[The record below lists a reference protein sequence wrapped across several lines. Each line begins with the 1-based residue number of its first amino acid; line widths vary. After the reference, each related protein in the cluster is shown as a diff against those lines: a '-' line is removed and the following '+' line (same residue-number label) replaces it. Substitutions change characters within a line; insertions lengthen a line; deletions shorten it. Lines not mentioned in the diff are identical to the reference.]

1 MDMDN
6 SMKQVLEGQLSKYTN
21 VMKGWQYRW
30 FVLNPESGT
39 LSYFMVDEQ
48 RSSRARGSIHLAGA
62 VVCPSDE
69 DSHTFSV
76 NSAAGELYR
85 LRASDARQRQQWVDR
100 LRLVIEMFNRVQA
113 ESGSSPPHGEPLSLS
128 VSPRQYEAPLSVLSS
143 LHDASAALQQMAAR
157 HGHLCTAVRQL
168 PSHASEDVT
177 VTSTD
182 SDLLLLMAT
191 SQATLLCLEQCYSI
205 LQQQRSAAALPIGA
219 PLPAG
224 DRSSLRL
231 GATRARPEKDF
242 LADVADWFDTNFG
255 TAKTQRKV
263 SHASPPRPAA
273 APAAAQAAP
282 PPAAPGRTPA
292 AIGRSAGT
300 AGARGAAR
308 MGGAGVAGGRTQCG
322 LKMLYSE
329 LWSRPDSFVRI
340 AQADSAAERMCRVLE
355 WYVTSLCAGCP
366 RASKPYNPVLGEVF
380 TCSWPLDGGR
390 TRLRFLAEQVSHHP
404 PVSAICATVGCRA
417 QYVNSATVTL
427 TGEAALHLVHR
438 AETYTFNY
446 PAVAL
451 RSLLNERWV
460 ELGGQVKIACQ
471 QTGYSASVTFH
482 TKPLSDEGE
491 RHRVTAEV
499 RSQDGRLV
507 SRLQGNWRGQVQLTG
522 PQVS

>member
-263 SHASPPRPAA
+263 SHASPPRPATLKLGA
-273 APAAAQAAP
+273 DLTQVRLPAALLDP
-282 PPAAPGRTPA
+282 
-292 AIGRSAGT
+292 RS
-300 AGARGAAR
+300 
-308 MGGAGVAGGRTQCG
+308 
-322 LKMLYSE
+322 LLELYSE

-404 PVSAICATVGCRA
+404 PVSAICVSCAEPELSLQATVGCRA

-522 PQVS
+522 PQGESRTADCDAYS